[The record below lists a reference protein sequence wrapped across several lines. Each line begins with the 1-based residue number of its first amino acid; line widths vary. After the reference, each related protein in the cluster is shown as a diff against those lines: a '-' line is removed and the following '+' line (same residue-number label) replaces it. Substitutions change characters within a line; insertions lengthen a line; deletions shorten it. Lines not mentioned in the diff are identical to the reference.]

1 MNGQQAISTVRS
13 FDDLDDAARIDA
25 IMRIE
30 DPADRE
36 RVQLSLTLETHSE
49 VKALKAER
57 RYLTGLAHVFTAIVA
72 AAVGIVGQPLRP

>member
-1 MNGQQAISTVRS
+1 MNGRQAISTVRS

-25 IMRIE
+25 IMSIA

-49 VKALKAER
+49 VKTMKAER
-57 RYLTGLAHVFTAIVA
+57 RYMSGLAHVFTVIVA
-72 AAVGIVGQPLRP
+72 AALGIVGQPLRP